1 MRTHS
6 DLERRLLQRWLQEQ
20 EYNEELRLLRVPFS
34 SPGYHTTLKDI
45 PFAHPTRESL
55 GYAVALLDGGGEAE
69 LERACAILDRVIA
82 LQETDR
88 SLPTYGLWSWFYEEP
103 LGDMRPP
110 DWNWADFCGKRLL
123 LAMRKHEDRLPDAL
137 KERLRQAVFRACEAI
152 IARNVGPGYTN
163 IAIMGAFVTLIA
175 GETYG
180 QEAFA
185 AYGRQRLQTFYEYTM
200 RRGAFEEYNSPTYTM
215 VALVELSD
223 LYAWA
228 QSPEMRTLAAKLLQ
242 LAWGSVAKHFH
253 PATRQWGGPHARS
266 YDTTL
271 SPAVLSFLQIALQ
284 GRVAWLTEE
293 ELAYDPQ
300 WYGSPIGCP
309 DEVVPWF
316 TEPSVR
322 TGAQVFYRNEAK
334 GIEKIASFH
343 QTETLSIGSVSR
355 ENMWNQ
361 RRNLLAYLS
370 GEHGTSYVW
379 LRCLHDGYD
388 YAAAVFHSVQQENR
402 VLFGIAFSTNG
413 GDTHNSLDRIRGSIE
428 AKDLRLRFEIG
439 GDGGEAKVEQDL
451 KGELYVTVGR
461 HVLNIRPVF
470 ASLGEAAARWDW
482 SREGDRLCV
491 DCVFYS
497 GENRTIDFESLCQA
511 GAMAVCTFAEERVS
525 CSFKL
530 TLKEQAAYLECP
542 APSEGEPLR
551 LNMRLK
557 PDLMDTLLSAL

>member
-1 MRTHS
+1 MRTYS
-6 DLERRLLQRWLQEQ
+6 DLERRLLQRWLQKQ
-20 EYNEELRLLRVPFS
+20 EYNEDLQLLRVPFS
-34 SPGYHTTLKDI
+34 SPGYHTTLKDV
-45 PFAHPTRESL
+45 PFVHPTRESL
-55 GYAVALLDGGGEAE
+55 GYAVALLDGGGEPK

-88 SLPTYGLWSWFYEEP
+88 SLPTYGIWSWFYEEP

-110 DWNWADFCGKRLL
+110 DWNWADFCGKQLL
-123 LAMRKHEDRLPDAL
+123 LAVRKHEDRLPEAL
-137 KERLRQAVFRACEAI
+137 KERLREAVFRACEAI

-185 AYGRQRLQTFYEYTM
+185 VYGWQRLHAFYEYTM
-200 RRGAFEEYNSPTYTM
+200 RLGAFEEYNSPTYTK

-228 QSPEMRTLAAKLLQ
+228 QSPEIKTLAAKLLR
-242 LAWGSVAKHFH
+242 LAWGAVANHFH
-253 PATRQWGGPHARS
+253 PATCQWGGPHARS

-271 SPAVLSFLQIALQ
+271 SASVRSFLQIALQ
-284 GRVAWLTEE
+284 GRVEWLTEE

-309 DEVVPWF
+309 DEVVPLF

-322 TGAQVFYRNEAK
+322 THAQAFYRNEEK
-334 GIEKIASFH
+334 GIEKTASFY
-343 QTETLSIGSVSR
+343 QTETMCIGSVNR

-370 GEHGTSYVW
+370 GDHGTSYVW

-388 YAAAVFHSVQQENR
+388 YAAAVFTSVQQENR
-402 VLFGIAFSTNG
+402 VLFGIGFSTNG

-428 AKDLRLRFEIG
+428 ARDLRLRFEIG
-439 GDGGEAKVEQDL
+439 GGEVKANVEQDL
-451 KGELYVTVGR
+451 QGELYVTVGR
-461 HVLNIRPVF
+461 HVLSIRPVF
-470 ASLGEAAARWDW
+470 ASLGETSVRWEW
-482 SREGDRLCV
+482 SREGDRLYV

-497 GENRTIDFESLCQA
+497 GANRTIDFESLSQA
-511 GAMAVCTFAEERVS
+511 GALAICTFAEERVS
-525 CSFKL
+525 CSYKL
-530 TLKEQAAYLECP
+530 TLKDQAAFVECP
-542 APSEGEPLR
+542 APFRGGPLR
-551 LNMRLK
+551 LSMRLK
-557 PDLMDTLLSAL
+557 PSLMDTMLSVL